1 MSTPPDRPDR
11 DPALERAWRAH
22 SNESPPPALDRAILA
37 AAHRAVGSRPE
48 AAKPAEATSPQ
59 RWWMPLAAA
68 ATIGAV
74 VIGIMQTMPADTNV
88 VAPEASAPA
97 MAPRPVGKLAATAP
111 SVDARKEE
119 SGSVAAEQKK
129 KQAETPAAPP
139 APALRDSAAAV
150 AERGSAAASAAQ
162 SRPRSMG
169 AAPPAAAPVPAPA
182 AGAASPPAQAMKN
195 DVARAPEPFP
205 AASAPSSAESDA
217 RKDAPSERQ
226 QAAAPPSPALAGRLQ
241 QAPAAPPVPAPA
253 STSTMR
259 ARDEVRE
266 SPGKPLAKT
275 HAFAEDPQAKAR
287 DPEAWIARIRKLR
300 DEGHAA
306 EALRELREFRTTVP
320 DAERRLPTDLREW
333 AATVK
338 P

>member
-1 MSTPPDRPDR
+1 MSTQPERPDR

-74 VIGIMQTMPADTNV
+74 VIGIMQTMPADTNL
-88 VAPEASAPA
+88 VAPEVNAPA
-97 MAPRPVGKLAATAP
+97 TAPRPVGKLEATAP

-129 KQAETPAAPP
+129 KRAEAPAAPP

-150 AERGSAAASAAQ
+150 AERGSAAAPAAE
-162 SRPRSMG
+162 SRPRSMS

-195 DVARAPEPFP
+195 DAARAPEPFP

-226 QAAAPPSPALAGRLQ
+226 QAAAPPPPALAGRLQ
-241 QAPAAPPVPAPA
+241 QAPAAPSMPAPA
-253 STSTMR
+253 ATMR

-266 SPGKPLAKT
+266 PPGKPLAKT
-275 HAFAEDPQAKAR
+275 NAFAEDPQAKAR

-300 DEGHAA
+300 DEGHTA

-320 DAERRLPTDLREW
+320 DAERRLPADLREW